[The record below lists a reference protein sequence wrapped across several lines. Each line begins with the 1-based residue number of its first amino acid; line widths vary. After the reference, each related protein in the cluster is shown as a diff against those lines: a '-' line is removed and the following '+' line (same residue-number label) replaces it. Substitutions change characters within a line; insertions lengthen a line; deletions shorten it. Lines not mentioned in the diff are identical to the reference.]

1 MILKIKN
8 IKVKNFKVFPSLSL
22 DLTSSNLTLLD
33 GPNGFGKT
41 SFYDALELLL
51 IGNISRYKDLDSKVS
66 NQRKAIGG
74 YPLVY
79 DAALPEDELSIE
91 VDFDC
96 AIGPI
101 TLKRCATKSKL
112 DKFKRISDV
121 KMDLLVLNNGIYE
134 KVEHEESLLSSLL
147 GDNYRKNYGLFHY
160 IEQEENTTILKGKGE
175 SKQQKIDHLFDVSEY
190 RSKISK
196 LVQVQKKIAPLK
208 SPTKEKELREISKKL
223 ESLKSSLLPEMSKE
237 IDYFRLIETSEQ
249 AWDKETLQFTPGVFT
264 NWISENGILITLKNL
279 RQNAQHIVN
288 QKYNDSIEKKLSLV
302 DKAVE
307 PLLKYGNNL
316 GNIESYKSDIKLY
329 DESLEFLELAKG
341 GIISLCEKNRAIPP
355 TSVLNSLPEEFN
367 IDNYRA
373 ELDTLSKSLKSS
385 GKLEQ
390 SLSKLIKSKENY
402 IIDFSSY
409 QNSKDSKDSKCPTC
423 GHDWI
428 KHEELIASIESQES
442 VLHDILASNKTTLQE
457 TIINIENKFLSLIV
471 EGCNQ
476 ATDVK
481 KYIIEYKRSI
491 INLSQQ
497 QVNFLEN
504 CIKNY
509 SEYNIPLDAYLSTSM
524 DLKKP
529 TLKNELINVVQQ
541 LYKPV
546 DHTLLTSDIKDLF
559 TSLFNGNEDELMK
572 LTIESINNKITFVKQ
587 QYEKSKLVELEKQK
601 NTYNTELSKF
611 RNATNL
617 WNELK
622 SLIELYNSNINR
634 YIESISRGIE
644 VLFHIY
650 SGRLLQNFQNGLGIF
665 IDTDG
670 KSISFKE
677 NPNKEHDVI
686 FSMSSG
692 QLSSLVIAF
701 SMALNNKYA
710 KNPLLLIDDPVQTM
724 DEINVAGFIDLLRHE
739 FKERQIFISTHED
752 HTSSYFRYKFRKA
765 NLDTQRINFKDEAF
779 KLSNQPMNK
788 EAN

>member
-190 RSKISK
+190 RRKISK

-208 SPTKEKELREISKKL
+208 SPTKEKELREIRKKL

-302 DKAVE
+302 DKVVE

-390 SLSKLIKSKENY
+390 SLSKLIKSKDNY
-402 IIDFSSY
+402 ISDFSSY

-481 KYIIEYKRSI
+481 KYIIDYKRSI

-497 QVNFLEN
+497 QVIFLEN

-509 SEYNIPLDAYLSTSM
+509 SEYDIPLDAYLSTSM

-559 TSLFNGNEDELMK
+559 TSLFNGDEDELMK
-572 LTIESINNKITFVKQ
+572 LTIESINNKLTFVKQ

-622 SLIELYNSNINR
+622 SLIELYNNNINR

-765 NLDTQRINFKDEAF
+765 NLDTQRINFKAEAF